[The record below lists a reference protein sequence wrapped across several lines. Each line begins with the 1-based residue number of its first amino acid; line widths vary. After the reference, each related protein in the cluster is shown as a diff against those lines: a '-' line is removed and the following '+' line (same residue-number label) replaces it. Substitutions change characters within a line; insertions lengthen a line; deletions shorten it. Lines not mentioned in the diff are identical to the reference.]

1 MGSADVCNLH
11 GKDKKSNKNCEIK
24 ENNLRFENSL
34 NIGAKW

>member
-1 MGSADVCNLH
+1 MQAM
-11 GKDKKSNKNCEIK
+11 KNHFFQKVPLMLRLLAK

>member
-1 MGSADVCNLH
+1 MFAE
-11 GKDKKSNKNCEIK
+11 KTKRANKNCEIK